1 MGVGRISNRVGG
13 MRAKGCSRANQL
25 NRFLAKNDAT
35 MLLNLD
41 ASALDK
47 HRVASLI
54 VMPGIGKTIK

>member
-1 MGVGRISNRVGG
+1 MRSKDCSQVNR
-13 MRAKGCSRANQL
+13 L

-47 HRVASLI
+47 HRMASLI
-54 VMPGIGKTIK
+54 ARSGIGETIK

>member
-1 MGVGRISNRVGG
+1 MRSKDCSQVNR
-13 MRAKGCSRANQL
+13 L

-41 ASALDK
+41 ARLDK

-54 VMPGIGKTIK
+54 AMQGIGETIK

>member
-1 MGVGRISNRVGG
+1 
-13 MRAKGCSRANQL
+13 MRSKDCSQV

-35 MLLNLD
+35 MLLNLG

-54 VMPGIGKTIK
+54 AMQGIGETIK